1 MKAYVTLGELFSEPD
16 DLLMRCKIAL
26 LWFDNLLIQS
36 FPNNFYVDYLLEE
49 YKISNKYERFLR
61 EFIIDYPE
69 TIDIYK
75 QQSKN
80 NKLLNVTDQVL
91 RDYFEGEYIGKERDI
106 FLEKNCIT
114 YGVEK
119 WAELNMTE
127 PYAFIGRKVEQ
138 KIIRNTFFEK
148 NGDKEDMIE
157 FVNMTLP
164 NLKNMSFEKIIE
176 MRNHPYLESFR
187 ITLNELHQNIKD
199 TDKLNVQ
206 ELFLELVNKNIKEV
220 FSLFKP
226 SVSKQM
232 IKGIVCNLPMP
243 IPVNP
248 ISIIASMGDVAKD
261 IKLKNTYG
269 WLFFYMDNFI

>member
-1 MKAYVTLGELFSEPD
+1 MKAYVTLGELFDEPD
-16 DLLMRCKIAL
+16 DLVIRCKIAL
-26 LWFDNLLIQS
+26 LWFDSLLVQS
-36 FPNNFYVDYLLEE
+36 FSDSFYVDYLLEE
-49 YKISNKYERFLR
+49 YKISNEYEKFLR

-69 TIDIYK
+69 RIDIYK

-80 NKLLNVTDQVL
+80 EKLLTVTDYALQ
-91 RDYFEGEYIGKERDI
+91 DYFKGEYIGKERDI
-106 FLEKNCIT
+106 FLEKNYIT
-114 YGVEK
+114 HGIEK
-119 WAELNMTE
+119 WAELNVTE

-138 KIIRNTFFEK
+138 NIIRNTFFEK
-148 NGDKEDMIE
+148 NNKDDIVE
-157 FVNMTLP
+157 FVDMALP

-187 ITLNELHQNIKD
+187 TTLGELYQNMKD
-199 TDKLNVQ
+199 IDKLNVQ
-206 ELFLELVNKNIKEV
+206 EVISELVNKNIKEV

-226 SVSKQM
+226 SISKQA

-248 ISIIASMGDVAKD
+248 LSIIASMGDVAKD

-269 WLFFYMDNFI
+269 WLFFYIDNII